1 LISCR
6 RKSHRKKRY
15 ENILLMILAVRSY
28 LRPYLPAFVLAL
40 AQVVLISAFELLK
53 PWPLK
58 VIIDHVLTGTP
69 VPWEFV
75 QTWSSQNILW
85 LACAGLVVIYLLLG
99 GLRIVNDYTT
109 IRIGQKMVN
118 DLRRDLYSH
127 IQRLSLSFHHRRQV
141 GDLLYRLTSDTYAI
155 QTLTMN
161 GLFPVL
167 CSLALFIGMF
177 LVMIRMDPLL
187 TFLALIVCPILFVLV
202 MISPLHGWLIA
213 SATHMHQQKSS
224 VLSLVQWAIPAIRV
238 TQAFTKEEEEHRR
251 FMALSKKSLK
261 AELHFF
267 LLQNFYSGMVGVVI
281 AIGTAIVIWVG
292 ARHVLAGTLTIG
304 ALMVFTAYLTSL
316 YGAID
321 SISQAYGSIQGAKV
335 SLQRVF
341 EILEEENDLTEGS
354 RICPASGA
362 KGEVAWSGVSFQYT
376 PGQPVLRH
384 VDLHVY
390 PGQKVA
396 IVGRTGA
403 GKSTLLSL
411 LPRFYDP
418 RSGGVTIDGIDIR
431 EFQIKS
437 LRRQIAMV
445 LQPPLVFPLTI
456 RENLTYGRPEATEE
470 EIVDA
475 ARLARIHDSIVSFPK
490 GYDTIVGEQGAT
502 LSEGEKQR
510 LTIARAI
517 LFNAPIL
524 ILDEP
529 TSSVD
534 AETEA
539 LIMEGLQEL
548 TAGRTTFIIAHR
560 LSTVRQADLIVVL
573 RDGSIVEHG
582 TFGELLRR
590 HGQFASLYRTQ
601 FALHEEERK
610 FRLVK

>member
-1 LISCR
+1 
-6 RKSHRKKRY
+6 
-15 ENILLMILAVRSY
+15 MG
-28 LRPYLPAFVLAL
+28 LRPRLVFQCLLFWPAPDWS
-40 AQVVLISAFELLK
+40 LIYF
-53 PWPLK
+53 
-58 VIIDHVLTGTP
+58 
-69 VPWEFV
+69 
-75 QTWSSQNILW
+75 
-85 LACAGLVVIYLLLG
+85 LLG
-99 GLRIVNDYTT
+99 GLRILNDYTT

-141 GDLLYRLTSDTYAI
+141 GDLLYRLTADTYAI

-167 CSLALFIGMF
+167 CSLTLFVGML

-187 TFLALIVCPILFVLV
+187 SVLSLTVCPVLAVLV
-202 MISPLHGWLIA
+202 TLSPLRGWLID

-224 VLSLVQWAIPAIRV
+224 VYSLVQWAIPAIRV
-238 TQAFTKEEEEHRR
+238 IQAFTKEEVEHRR
-251 FMALSKKSLK
+251 FMAQSQKSLR
-261 AELHFF
+261 ADLRFY
-267 LLQNFYSGMVGVVI
+267 LLQNLYSGTVSVVI
-281 AIGTAIVIWVG
+281 AIGTAMVIWVG

-304 ALMVFTAYLTSL
+304 GLIVFAAYLTSL

-341 EILEEENDLTEGS
+341 EIIEEEADLKEGS
-354 RICPASGA
+354 RVVPDGVR
-362 KGEVAWSGVSFQYT
+362 GEVAWSGVSFQYI
-376 PGQPVLRH
+376 PGQPVLRD
-384 VDLHVY
+384 VDLHIY

-403 GKSTLLSL
+403 GKSTLVSL

-418 RSGGVTIDGIDIR
+418 RSGRVTIDGIDIR
-431 EFQIKS
+431 EFELKS

-470 EIVDA
+470 EVVTA
-475 ARLARIHDSIVSFPK
+475 ARLARIHESIMSFPQ
-490 GYDTIVGEQGAT
+490 GYDTVVGEQGAT

-539 LIMEGLQEL
+539 LIMEGLREL

-560 LSTVRQADLIVVL
+560 LSTVRQADLIVVVSSG
-573 RDGSIVEHG
+573 RIVSKAHSTPSCVVKAATSPSSIAPNLAPKRKEHMRSH
-582 TFGELLRR
+582 ELESCCGFPPEHAR
-590 HGQFASLYRTQ
+590 
-601 FALHEEERK
+601 EERSG
-610 FRLVK
+610 LVK

>member
-1 LISCR
+1 MNRS
-6 RKSHRKKRY
+6 
-15 ENILLMILAVRSY
+15 VRSY
-28 LRPYLPAFVLAL
+28 LRPYWRVFAWALLQVLF
-40 AQVVLISAFELLK
+40 ISALELLK

-69 VPWEFV
+69 VPWEFAK
-75 QTWSSQNILW
+75 TWSPQNILW
-85 LACAGLVVIYLLLG
+85 LACLGLVVVYLLLAG
-99 GLRIVNDYTT
+99 MRILNDYST

-155 QTLTMN
+155 QTITMN

-167 CSLALFIGMF
+167 CSLALFAGML

-187 TFLALIVCPILFVLV
+187 TVLSLTVCPILAVLV
-202 MISPLHGWLIA
+202 ALSPLRGWLIE
-213 SATHMHQQKSS
+213 SAARMHQQKSS
-224 VLSLVQWAIPAIRV
+224 VYSLVQWAIPAIRV
-238 TQAFTKEEEEHRR
+238 IQAFTKEEEEHRR
-251 FMALSKKSLK
+251 FMAQSQKSLR
-261 AELHFF
+261 ADLHFY
-267 LLQNFYSGMVGVVI
+267 LLENFYSGTISVVI
-281 AIGTAIVIWVG
+281 AIGTAVVIWVG
-292 ARHVLAGTLTIG
+292 ASHVLTGTLSIG
-304 ALMVFTAYLTSL
+304 GLIVFIAYLTSL

-341 EILEEENDLTEGS
+341 EILEEESDLKEGS
-354 RICPASGA
+354 KVFPAIGV
-362 KGEVAWSGVSFQYT
+362 KGEVAWSSVSFQYT

-384 VDLHVY
+384 VDLHLH

-411 LPRFYDP
+411 LARFYDP
-418 RSGGVTIDGIDIR
+418 RSGQVTIDGIDIR

-470 EIVDA
+470 EIVNA

-490 GYDTIVGEQGAT
+490 GYDTVVGEQGAT

-539 LIMEGLQEL
+539 LIMEGLQKL

-560 LSTVRQADLIVVL
+560 LSTVRQADLIVVV
-573 RDGSIVEHG
+573 RGGKIVEQG
-582 TFGELLRR
+582 TFDELMRQR
-590 HGQFASLYRTQ
+590 GDFAKLYRTQ
-601 FALHEEERK
+601 FSAQEEKTRAL
-610 FRLVK
+610 V

>member
-1 LISCR
+1 
-6 RKSHRKKRY
+6 
-15 ENILLMILAVRSY
+15 MIRAVRSY
-28 LRPYLPAFVLAL
+28 LRPYLPAFVFAL
-40 AQVVLISAFELLK
+40 AQVVFISVLELLK

-58 VIIDHVLTGTP
+58 VIIDHVLTGTA
-69 VPWEFV
+69 VPWEFA
-75 QTWSSQNILW
+75 QTWSPQNILW
-85 LACAGLVVIYLLLG
+85 IACAGLVVVYLLVG
-99 GLRIVNDYTT
+99 GLRILNDYTT

-118 DLRRDLYSH
+118 DLRRDLYSQ

-141 GDLLYRLTSDTYAI
+141 GDLIYRLTSDTYAI

-167 CSLALFIGMF
+167 CSLTLFVGML

-187 TFLALIVCPILFVLV
+187 TFLSLTVCPILAVVVTL
-202 MISPLHGWLIA
+202 SPLRGWLID
-213 SATHMHQQKSS
+213 SATHMHQQKSG
-224 VLSLVQWAIPAIRV
+224 VYSLVQWAIPAIRV
-238 TQAFTKEEEEHRR
+238 IQAFTKEEEEHRR
-251 FMALSKKSLK
+251 FMAQSQKSLR
-261 AELHFF
+261 ADLHFY
-267 LLQNFYSGMVGVVI
+267 LLENFYSGTVSVVI
-281 AIGTAIVIWVG
+281 AIGTAVVIWVG

-304 ALMVFTAYLTSL
+304 GLVVFTAYLTSL

-321 SISQAYGSIQGAKV
+321 SISQAYGSIQGARV

-341 EILEEENDLTEGS
+341 EILEEKNDLKEGS
-354 RICPASGA
+354 RVFPDSGA
-362 KGEVAWSGVSFQYT
+362 KGEVAWSAVSFQYSR
-376 PGQPVLRH
+376 GQAVLRH
-384 VDLHVY
+384 VDLHVH

-418 RSGGVTIDGIDIR
+418 RSGRVTIDGIDIR
-431 EFQIKS
+431 EFELKS

-456 RENLTYGRPEATEE
+456 RENITYGRPEATQE
-470 EIVDA
+470 EIVNA
-475 ARLARIHDSIVSFPK
+475 TRLARIHDSIVSFPQ
-490 GYDTIVGEQGAT
+490 GYDTVVGEQGAT

-539 LIMEGLQEL
+539 LIMEGLREL

-560 LSTVRQADLIVVL
+560 LSTVRQADLIVVV
-573 RDGSIVEHG
+573 REGRIVEQG
-582 TFGELLRR
+582 TFDALMRSQGD
-590 HGQFASLYRTQ
+590 FAKLYRTQ
-601 FALHEEERK
+601 FSDQEEKTRAL
-610 FRLVK
+610 V

>member
-1 LISCR
+1 MR
-6 RKSHRKKRY
+6 RT
-15 ENILLMILAVRSY
+15 VRSY
-28 LRPYLPAFVLAL
+28 LHPYLPAFVFAL
-40 AQVVLISAFELLK
+40 AQVVFISALELLK

-58 VIIDHVLTGTP
+58 VIIDHVLTETP
-69 VPWEFV
+69 MPWAFAHS
-75 QTWSSQNILW
+75 WSSQSL
-85 LACAGLVVIYLLLG
+85 LLLTCAGLVVVYLLLG
-99 GLRIVNDYTT
+99 GLRILNDYTT

-118 DLRRDLYSH
+118 DLRRDLYSQ

-167 CSLALFIGMF
+167 CSLTLFVGMF

-187 TFLALIVCPILFVLV
+187 TFLALIVCPILFVFV
-202 MISPLHGWLIA
+202 MISPLRGWLIA
-213 SATHMHQQKSS
+213 SATRMHQQKSS
-224 VLSLVQWAIPAIRV
+224 VFSLVQWAIPALRI

-251 FMALSKKSLK
+251 FMALSQKSLR
-261 AELHFF
+261 AELHFY
-267 LLQNFYSGMVGVVI
+267 LLQNFYSGTVSIVI
-281 AIGTAIVIWVG
+281 AIGTAVVIWVG

-304 ALMVFTAYLTSL
+304 ALIVFTAYLASL

-321 SISQAYGSIQGAKV
+321 SIAQAYGSIQGAKV

-341 EILEEENDLTEGS
+341 EIMEVEEELKEGS
-354 RICPASGA
+354 RVFPNGGA
-362 KGEVAWSGVSFQYT
+362 KGEVAWDEVSFQYI
-376 PGQPVLRH
+376 PGQLVLRR
-384 VDLHVY
+384 VDLNVY

-403 GKSTLLSL
+403 GKSTLVSL

-418 RSGGVTIDGIDIR
+418 KSGRVTIDGIDIR
-431 EFQIKS
+431 EFQLKS

-456 RENLTYGRPEATEE
+456 RENLIYGRPEATEE
-470 EIVDA
+470 EVVNA
-475 ARLARIHDSIVSFPK
+475 AQLARIHETIVTLPE
-490 GYDTIVGEQGAT
+490 GYDTVVGEQGAT

-539 LIMEGLQEL
+539 LIMEGLREL
-548 TAGRTTFIIAHR
+548 TSGRTTFIIAHR
-560 LSTVRQADLIVVL
+560 LSTVRQADLIVVV
-573 RDGSIVEHG
+573 RGGRIIEQG
-582 TFGELLRR
+582 TFDVLMRR
-590 HGQFASLYRTQ
+590 QGDFAKLYRTQ
-601 FALHEEERK
+601 FSAQEEKARA
-610 FRLVK
+610 FV

>member
-1 LISCR
+1 MRLR
-6 RKSHRKKRY
+6 
-15 ENILLMILAVRSY
+15 VRSY
-28 LRPYLPAFVLAL
+28 LRPYLPAFVFAL
-40 AQVVLISAFELLK
+40 AQVAFISALELLK

-58 VIIDHVLTGTP
+58 IIIDHVLTETP
-69 VPWEFV
+69 MSWAFADS
-75 QTWSSQNILW
+75 WSSQSL
-85 LACAGLVVIYLLLG
+85 LLFACAALVVVYLLLG
-99 GLRIVNDYTT
+99 GLRMLNDYTT
-109 IRIGQKMVN
+109 IKIGQKMVS
-118 DLRRDLYSH
+118 DLRRDLYSQ

-167 CSLALFIGMF
+167 CSLTLFVGMF

-187 TFLALIVCPILFVLV
+187 TFLALIICPVLFVFV
-202 MISPLHGWLIA
+202 MISPLRGWLIS
-213 SATHMHQQKSS
+213 SATRMHQQKSS
-224 VLSLVQWAIPAIRV
+224 VFSLVQWAIPALRV

-251 FMALSKKSLK
+251 FMALSQKSLR
-261 AELHFF
+261 AELHFY
-267 LLQNFYSGMVGVVI
+267 LLQNFYSGTVSIVI
-281 AIGTAIVIWVG
+281 AIGTAVVIWVG

-304 ALMVFTAYLTSL
+304 ALIVFTAYLTSL

-321 SISQAYGSIQGAKV
+321 SIAQAYGSIQGARV

-341 EILEEENDLTEGS
+341 EIMELEGELMEGS
-354 RICPASGA
+354 RVFPNGGA
-362 KGEVAWSGVSFQYT
+362 KGEVAWNEVSFQYI
-376 PGQPVLRH
+376 PGQIVLRH
-384 VDLHVY
+384 VDLNVR

-403 GKSTLLSL
+403 GKSTLVSL

-418 RSGGVTIDGIDIR
+418 KSGRVTIDGTDIR
-431 EFQIKS
+431 EFQLKS

-456 RENLTYGRPEATEE
+456 RENLIYGRPEATEE
-470 EIVDA
+470 EVINA
-475 ARLARIHDSIVSFPK
+475 ARLARIHETIVKFPE
-490 GYDTIVGEQGAT
+490 GYDTVVGEQGAT

-539 LIMEGLQEL
+539 LIMEGLREL

-560 LSTVRQADLIVVL
+560 LSTVRQADLIIVVSAG
-573 RDGSIVEHG
+573 RIIEQG
-582 TFGELLRR
+582 TFGELMRR
-590 HGQFASLYRTQ
+590 QGDFAKLYRTQ
-601 FALHEEERK
+601 FSVQEERERA
-610 FRLVK
+610 FV

>member
-1 LISCR
+1 MTR
-6 RKSHRKKRY
+6 
-15 ENILLMILAVRSY
+15 AVRSY
-28 LRPYLPAFVLAL
+28 LRPYLPAFVFAL
-40 AQVVLISAFELLK
+40 AQVVLISALELLK

-58 VIIDHVLTGTP
+58 VIIDHVLTGAP
-69 VPWEFV
+69 MPWEFA

-85 LACAGLVVIYLLLG
+85 LACASLVVVYLLLA
-99 GLRIVNDYTT
+99 GLRIFNDYTT
-109 IRIGQKMVN
+109 IRIGQNMVN
-118 DLRRDLYSH
+118 DLRRDLYSQ

-141 GDLLYRLTSDTYAI
+141 GDLIYRLTSDTYAI

-167 CSLALFIGMF
+167 CSSTLFVGML

-187 TFLALIVCPILFVLV
+187 TFLSLTVCPILAVLV
-202 MISPLHGWLIA
+202 TLSPLRGWLID
-213 SATHMHQQKSS
+213 SATHMHQQKSGVYS
-224 VLSLVQWAIPAIRV
+224 VVQWAIPAMRV
-238 TQAFTKEEEEHRR
+238 IQAFTKEEAEHRR
-251 FMALSKKSLK
+251 FMAQSQKSLR
-261 AELHFF
+261 ADLHFY
-267 LLQNFYSGMVGVVI
+267 LLENFYSGTVSVVI
-281 AIGTAIVIWVG
+281 AIGTAVVIWVG
-292 ARHVLAGTLTIG
+292 ANHVIAGTLSIG
-304 ALMVFTAYLTSL
+304 GLIVFIAYLTSL

-341 EILEEENDLTEGS
+341 EILEEESDLKEGS
-354 RICPASGA
+354 RVFPDGGA
-362 KGEVAWSGVSFQYT
+362 KGEVAWSGVSFQYI

-384 VDLHVY
+384 VDLQVQ

-403 GKSTLLSL
+403 GKSTLVGL

-418 RSGGVTIDGIDIR
+418 RSGRVTIDGVDIR

-437 LRRQIAMV
+437 LRRQIGMV

-456 RENLTYGRPEATEE
+456 RENITYGRPEATEE
-470 EIVDA
+470 QIVKA
-475 ARLARIHDSIVSFPK
+475 ARLARIHDSIVTFPQ
-490 GYDTIVGEQGAT
+490 GYDTVVGEQGAT

-517 LFNAPIL
+517 LFNARIL

-539 LIMEGLQEL
+539 LIMEGLREL

-560 LSTVRQADLIVVL
+560 LSTVRQADLIVVV
-573 RDGSIVEHG
+573 RGGRIIEQG
-582 TFGELLRR
+582 TFDALMRR
-590 HGQFASLYRTQ
+590 QGDFAMLYRTQ
-601 FALHEEERK
+601 FSSQEEKTRAL
-610 FRLVK
+610 V

>member
-1 LISCR
+1 MRLR
-6 RKSHRKKRY
+6 
-15 ENILLMILAVRSY
+15 VRSY
-28 LRPYLPAFVLAL
+28 LRPYLPTFVFAL
-40 AQVVLISAFELLK
+40 AQVAFISALELLK

-58 VIIDHVLTGTP
+58 IIIDHVLTETP
-69 VPWEFV
+69 MPWAFADS
-75 QTWSSQNILW
+75 WSSQSL
-85 LACAGLVVIYLLLG
+85 LLFACAGLVVVYLLLG
-99 GLRIVNDYTT
+99 GLRMLNDYTT

-118 DLRRDLYSH
+118 DLRRDLYSQ

-167 CSLALFIGMF
+167 CSLTLFVGMF

-187 TFLALIVCPILFVLV
+187 TFLALIICPILFVFV
-202 MISPLHGWLIA
+202 MISPLRGWLVS
-213 SATHMHQQKSS
+213 SAARMHQQKSS
-224 VLSLVQWAIPAIRV
+224 VFSLVQWAIPALRV

-251 FMALSKKSLK
+251 FMALSQKSLK
-261 AELHFF
+261 AELHFY
-267 LLQNFYSGMVGVVI
+267 LLQNFYSGTVSVVI
-281 AIGTAIVIWVG
+281 AIGTAVVIWVG

-304 ALMVFTAYLTSL
+304 ALIVFTAYLTSL

-321 SISQAYGSIQGAKV
+321 SIAQAYGSIEGAKV

-341 EILEEENDLTEGS
+341 EIMEVEGELKEGS
-354 RICPASGA
+354 RVFPKGGA
-362 KGEVAWSGVSFQYT
+362 RGEVAWSEVSFHYSA
-376 PGQPVLRH
+376 GQPVLRH
-384 VDLHVY
+384 VDLNVR

-403 GKSTLLSL
+403 GKSTLVSL

-418 RSGGVTIDGIDIR
+418 KSGRVTIDGVDIR
-431 EFQIKS
+431 EYQLRS

-456 RENLTYGRPEATEE
+456 RENLMYGRPEATEE
-470 EIVDA
+470 EVANA
-475 ARLARIHDSIVSFPK
+475 ARLARIHETIVALPE
-490 GYDTIVGEQGAT
+490 GYDTVVGEQGAT

-517 LFNAPIL
+517 LINAPIL

-560 LSTVRQADLIVVL
+560 LSTVRQADLIIVV
-573 RDGSIVEHG
+573 RGGKIVEQG
-582 TFGELLRR
+582 TFEELMRLR
-590 HGQFASLYRTQ
+590 GDFAKLYRTQ
-601 FALHEEERK
+601 FSAQEEKTRAL
-610 FRLVK
+610 V

>member
-1 LISCR
+1 
-6 RKSHRKKRY
+6 
-15 ENILLMILAVRSY
+15 MIRTVRFY
-28 LRPYLPAFVLAL
+28 LRPYLPAFVFAL
-40 AQVVLISAFELLK
+40 AQVVFISVLELLK

-69 VPWEFV
+69 VPWEFA

-85 LACAGLVVIYLLLG
+85 LACAGLVVIYLILG
-99 GLRIVNDYTT
+99 ALRILNDYTT

-118 DLRRDLYSH
+118 DLRRDLYSQ

-155 QTLTMN
+155 QTITMN

-167 CSLALFIGMF
+167 CSFTLFIGML
-177 LVMIRMDPLL
+177 LVMIRLDPLL
-187 TFLALIVCPILFVLV
+187 TFLALIVCPILALLV
-202 MISPLHGWLIA
+202 TISPLRGLLIA

-224 VLSLVQWAIPAIRV
+224 VFSLVQWAIPAIRV
-238 TQAFTKEEEEHRR
+238 IQAFTKEEEEHRR
-251 FMALSKKSLK
+251 FMAQSQKSLR
-261 AELHFF
+261 ADLRFY
-267 LLQNFYSGMVGVVI
+267 LLENLYSGAVSVVI
-281 AIGTAIVIWVG
+281 AIGTAAVIWVG

-304 ALMVFTAYLTSL
+304 GLIVFIAYLTSL

-341 EILEEENDLTEGS
+341 EIMEEKNDLREGS
-354 RICPASGA
+354 GIFPAGGA
-362 KGEVAWSGVSFQYT
+362 RGEIAWSGVSFQYVT
-376 PGQPVLRH
+376 GRPVLRH
-384 VDLHVY
+384 VDLQVR

-403 GKSTLLSL
+403 GKSTLVSL

-418 RSGGVTIDGIDIR
+418 QSGRVTIDGVDIR
-431 EFQIKS
+431 EFELKS

-456 RENLTYGRPEATEE
+456 RENIIYGRPEATEE
-470 EIVDA
+470 EVVNA
-475 ARLARIHDSIVSFPK
+475 ARLARIHDSIVNFPQ
-490 GYDTIVGEQGAT
+490 GYNTVVGEQGAT

-534 AETEA
+534 AETEV
-539 LIMEGLQEL
+539 LIMEGLREL

-560 LSTVRQADLIVVL
+560 LSTVRQADVIVVV
-573 RDGSIVEHG
+573 RGGRIVEQG
-582 TFGELLRR
+582 NFDTLMRSQGD
-590 HGQFASLYRTQ
+590 FAKLYRTQ
-601 FALHEEERK
+601 FSSQEEKTRAL
-610 FRLVK
+610 V

>member
-1 LISCR
+1 
-6 RKSHRKKRY
+6 
-15 ENILLMILAVRSY
+15 MIRAVRSY
-28 LRPYLPAFVLAL
+28 LRPYLPAFVFAL
-40 AQVVLISAFELLK
+40 VQVVIISALELLK

-69 VPWEFV
+69 LPWEFA

-85 LACAGLVVIYLLLG
+85 LACAGLVVVYLLLG
-99 GLRIVNDYTT
+99 GLRVLNDYTT
-109 IRIGQKMVN
+109 IKIGQKMVN
-118 DLRRDLYSH
+118 DLRRDLYSQ

-141 GDLLYRLTSDTYAI
+141 GDLIYRLTSDTYAI

-167 CSLALFIGMF
+167 CSLALFVGML

-187 TFLALIVCPILFVLV
+187 TFLSLTVCPILAVL
-202 MISPLHGWLIA
+202 ITLSPLRGWLVD

-224 VLSLVQWAIPAIRV
+224 VYSVVQWAIPGMRV
-238 TQAFTKEEEEHRR
+238 IQAFTKEEAEHRR
-251 FMALSKKSLK
+251 FMAQSQKSLK
-261 AELHFF
+261 ADLHFY
-267 LLQNFYSGMVGVVI
+267 LLENFYSGTVSVVI
-281 AIGTAIVIWVG
+281 AIGTAVVIWVG
-292 ARHVLAGTLTIG
+292 ANHVLAGTLTIG
-304 ALMVFTAYLTSL
+304 GLIVFIAYLTSL

-321 SISQAYGSIQGAKV
+321 SMSQAYGSIQGAKV

-341 EILEEENDLTEGS
+341 EILEEESDLKEGS
-354 RICPASGA
+354 RVFPDGGA
-362 KGEVAWSGVSFQYT
+362 KGDVAWSGVSFQYI

-384 VDLHVY
+384 VDLHVHL
-390 PGQKVA
+390 GQKVA

-403 GKSTLLSL
+403 GKSTLVSL
-411 LPRFYDP
+411 LARFYDP
-418 RSGGVTIDGIDIR
+418 RSGRVTIDGVDIR
-431 EFQIKS
+431 EFQVKS

-445 LQPPLVFPLTI
+445 LQPPLIFPLTI
-456 RENLTYGRPEATEE
+456 RENITYGRPEATEE
-470 EIVDA
+470 EIVKA
-475 ARLARIHDSIVSFPK
+475 ARLARIHESIVRFPQ
-490 GYDTIVGEQGAT
+490 GYDTVVGEQGAT

-560 LSTVRQADLIVVL
+560 LSTVRQADLIVVV
-573 RDGSIVEHG
+573 RGGRIIEQG
-582 TFGELLRR
+582 TFDTLMRR
-590 HGQFASLYRTQ
+590 QGDFAKLYRTQ
-601 FALHEEERK
+601 FSAQEEKARAL
-610 FRLVK
+610 V

>member
-1 LISCR
+1 MR
-6 RKSHRKKRY
+6 RT
-15 ENILLMILAVRSY
+15 VRSY
-28 LRPYLPAFVLAL
+28 LRPYLPAFVFAL
-40 AQVVLISAFELLK
+40 AQVVFISALELLK

-58 VIIDHVLTGTP
+58 VIIDHVLTETP
-69 VPWEFV
+69 LPWAFAHN
-75 QTWSSQNILW
+75 WSSQSLLL
-85 LACAGLVVIYLLLG
+85 LACAGLVVVYLLLG

-109 IRIGQKMVN
+109 IKIGQKMVN

-155 QTLTMN
+155 QTITMN

-167 CSLALFIGMF
+167 CSLTLFTGML
-177 LVMIRMDPLL
+177 LVMIRLDPLL
-187 TFLALIVCPILFVLV
+187 TFLALIVCPILAVLV
-202 MISPLHGWLIA
+202 TISPLRGWLIA

-224 VLSLVQWAIPAIRV
+224 VYSLVQWAIPAIRV
-238 TQAFTKEEEEHRR
+238 IQAFTKEEEEHRR
-251 FMALSKKSLK
+251 FMAQSQKSLR
-261 AELHFF
+261 ADLNFY
-267 LLQNFYSGMVGVVI
+267 LLQSAYSGTVSVVI
-281 AIGTAIVIWVG
+281 AIGTAAVIWVG
-292 ARHVLAGTLTIG
+292 VRHVLAGSLTIG
-304 ALMVFTAYLTSL
+304 GLIVFTAYLTSL

-341 EILEEENDLTEGS
+341 EIMEVERDLKEGS
-354 RICPASGA
+354 RVFPDSRA
-362 KGEVAWSGVSFQYT
+362 KGEVAWSGVSFHYT

-403 GKSTLLSL
+403 GKSTLVSL

-418 RSGGVTIDGIDIR
+418 KSGRVTVDGIDIR
-431 EFQIKS
+431 EFQLKS

-456 RENLTYGRPEATEE
+456 RENLIYGRPEATEE
-470 EIVDA
+470 EVVNA
-475 ARLARIHDSIVSFPK
+475 ARLARIHDSIVSFPQ
-490 GYDTIVGEQGAT
+490 GYDTVVGEQGAT

-539 LIMEGLQEL
+539 LIMEGLREL

-560 LSTVRQADLIVVL
+560 LSTVRQADLIVVV
-573 RDGSIVEHG
+573 RGGRIIEQG
-582 TFGELLRR
+582 TFDELMQRQ
-590 HGQFASLYRTQ
+590 GDFAKLYRTQ
-601 FALHEEERK
+601 FSAQEEKSRA
-610 FRLVK
+610 FV

>member
-1 LISCR
+1 MR
-6 RKSHRKKRY
+6 RT
-15 ENILLMILAVRSY
+15 VRSY
-28 LRPYLPAFVLAL
+28 LHPYLPAFVFAL
-40 AQVVLISAFELLK
+40 AQVVFISALELLK

-58 VIIDHVLTGTP
+58 VIIDHVLTETP
-69 VPWEFV
+69 MPWAFAHS
-75 QTWSSQNILW
+75 WSSQSL
-85 LACAGLVVIYLLLG
+85 LLLTCAGLVVVYLLLG
-99 GLRIVNDYTT
+99 GLRILNDYTT

-118 DLRRDLYSH
+118 DLRRDLYSQ

-167 CSLALFIGMF
+167 CSLTLFVGMF

-187 TFLALIVCPILFVLV
+187 TFLALIVCPILFVFV
-202 MISPLHGWLIA
+202 MISPLRGWLIA
-213 SATHMHQQKSS
+213 SATRMHQQKSS
-224 VLSLVQWAIPAIRV
+224 VFSLVQWAIPALRI

-251 FMALSKKSLK
+251 FMALSQKSLR
-261 AELHFF
+261 AELHFY
-267 LLQNFYSGMVGVVI
+267 LLQNFYSGTVSIVI
-281 AIGTAIVIWVG
+281 AIGTAVVIWVG

-304 ALMVFTAYLTSL
+304 ALIVFTAYLASL

-321 SISQAYGSIQGAKV
+321 SIAQAYGSIQGAKV

-341 EILEEENDLTEGS
+341 EIMEVEEELKEGS
-354 RICPASGA
+354 RVFPNGGA
-362 KGEVAWSGVSFQYT
+362 KGEVAWDEVSFQYI
-376 PGQPVLRH
+376 PGQLVLRR
-384 VDLHVY
+384 VDLNVY

-403 GKSTLLSL
+403 GKSTLVSL

-418 RSGGVTIDGIDIR
+418 KSGRVTIDGIDIR
-431 EFQIKS
+431 EFKLKS

-456 RENLTYGRPEATEE
+456 RENLIYGRPEATEE
-470 EIVDA
+470 EVVNA
-475 ARLARIHDSIVSFPK
+475 AQLARIHETIVTLPE
-490 GYDTIVGEQGAT
+490 GYDTVVGEQGAT

-539 LIMEGLQEL
+539 LIMEGLREL

-560 LSTVRQADLIVVL
+560 LSTVRQADLIVVV
-573 RDGSIVEHG
+573 RGGRIIEQG
-582 TFGELLRR
+582 TFDGLMR
-590 HGQFASLYRTQ
+590 HQGDFAKLYRTQ
-601 FALHEEERK
+601 FSAQEEKARA
-610 FRLVK
+610 FV

>member
-1 LISCR
+1 MR
-6 RKSHRKKRY
+6 RT
-15 ENILLMILAVRSY
+15 VRSY
-28 LRPYLPAFVLAL
+28 LRPYLPAFVFAL
-40 AQVVLISAFELLK
+40 AQVIFISALELLK

-58 VIIDHVLTGTP
+58 VVIDHVLTGTA
-69 VPWEFV
+69 VPREFA
-75 QTWSSQNILW
+75 QTLPSQNLLL
-85 LACAGLVVIYLLLG
+85 LACVGLIVVYLLLG

-118 DLRRDLYSH
+118 DLRRDLYAH

-155 QTLTMN
+155 QTITMN

-167 CSLALFIGMF
+167 CSLTLFAGML
-177 LVMIRMDPLL
+177 LVMIRLDPLL
-187 TFLALIVCPILFVLV
+187 TFLALIVCPILAVLV
-202 MISPLHGWLIA
+202 TISPLRGWLVA

-224 VLSLVQWAIPAIRV
+224 VFSIVQWAIPAIRV
-238 TQAFTKEEEEHRR
+238 IQAFTKEEEEHRR
-251 FMALSKKSLK
+251 FMAQSQKSLK
-261 AELHFF
+261 ADLNFY
-267 LLQNFYSGMVGVVI
+267 LLQGFYSGAVSVVI
-281 AIGTAIVIWVG
+281 AIGTAAVIWIG
-292 ARHVLAGTLTIG
+292 ARHVLAGSLTIG
-304 ALMVFTAYLTSL
+304 GLIVFTSYLTSL

-321 SISQAYGSIQGAKV
+321 SISQAYGSIEGAKV

-341 EILEEENDLTEGS
+341 EILEEESDLKEGS
-354 RICPASGA
+354 RVFPASGA
-362 KGEVAWSGVSFQYT
+362 KGEVAWSSVSFQYT

-384 VDLHVY
+384 VDLHVR

-411 LPRFYDP
+411 LARFYDP
-418 RSGGVTIDGIDIR
+418 RSGQVTIDGIDIR

-470 EIVDA
+470 EIVNA

-490 GYDTIVGEQGAT
+490 GYDTVVGEQGAT

-560 LSTVRQADLIVVL
+560 LSTVRQADLIVVV
-573 RDGSIVEHG
+573 RGGKIVEQG
-582 TFGELLRR
+582 TFDELMRQR
-590 HGQFASLYRTQ
+590 GDFAKLYRTQ
-601 FALHEEERK
+601 FSAQEEKTRAL
-610 FRLVK
+610 V

>member
-1 LISCR
+1 MR
-6 RKSHRKKRY
+6 RT
-15 ENILLMILAVRSY
+15 VRSY
-28 LRPYLPAFVLAL
+28 LRPYLPAFVFAL
-40 AQVVLISAFELLK
+40 AQVIFISALELLK

-58 VIIDHVLTGTP
+58 VVIDHVLTGTT
-69 VPWEFV
+69 VPWEFA
-75 QTWSSQNILW
+75 QTLSSQNLLV
-85 LACAGLVVIYLLLG
+85 LACVGLIVVYLLLG

-118 DLRRDLYSH
+118 DLRRDLYAR

-155 QTLTMN
+155 QTITMN

-167 CSLALFIGMF
+167 CSLTLFAGML
-177 LVMIRMDPLL
+177 LVMIRLDPLL
-187 TFLALIVCPILFVLV
+187 TFLALIVCPILAVLV
-202 MISPLHGWLIA
+202 TISPLRGWLIA

-224 VLSLVQWAIPAIRV
+224 VFSIVQWAIPAIRV
-238 TQAFTKEEEEHRR
+238 IQAFTKEEEEHRR
-251 FMALSKKSLK
+251 FMAQSQKSLK
-261 AELHFF
+261 ADLNFY
-267 LLQNFYSGMVGVVI
+267 LLQGFYSGAVSVVI
-281 AIGTAIVIWVG
+281 AIGTAAVIWVG
-292 ARHVLAGTLTIG
+292 ARHVLAGSLTIG
-304 ALMVFTAYLTSL
+304 GLIVFTSYLTSL

-321 SISQAYGSIQGAKV
+321 SISQAYGSIEGAKV

-341 EILEEENDLTEGS
+341 EIMEEESDLKEGS
-354 RICPASGA
+354 RVFPASGA
-362 KGEVAWSGVSFQYT
+362 KGEVAWSSVSFQYT

-384 VDLHVY
+384 VDLHVR

-411 LPRFYDP
+411 LARFYDP
-418 RSGGVTIDGIDIR
+418 RSGQVTIDGIDIR

-470 EIVDA
+470 EIVTA
-475 ARLARIHDSIVSFPK
+475 GRLARIHDSIVSFPK
-490 GYDTIVGEQGAT
+490 GYDTVVGEQGAT

-548 TAGRTTFIIAHR
+548 TSGRTTFIIAHR
-560 LSTVRQADLIVVL
+560 LSTVRQADLIVVV
-573 RDGSIVEHG
+573 RGGKIVEQG
-582 TFGELLRR
+582 TFDELMRQR
-590 HGQFASLYRTQ
+590 GDFAKLYRTQ
-601 FALHEEERK
+601 FSAQEEKTRAL
-610 FRLVK
+610 V